1 MFSKF
6 ATTLHHRKYW
16 VGQKV
21 MALTSDSKRDLSPS
35 ELLRLFKKCAVGV
48 NYAAGTVLD
57 AGITSVF
64 ITGM

>member
-1 MFSKF
+1 
-6 ATTLHHRKYW
+6 
-16 VGQKV
+16 
-21 MALTSDSKRDLSPS
+21 MALTLDSKREISPS

>member
-6 ATTLHHRKYW
+6 ATTPHHRKYW

-21 MALTSDSKRDLSPS
+21 MALTLDSKTERSRS
-35 ELLRLFKKCAVGV
+35 EFIHLFKKYAVGV

-57 AGITSVF
+57 NGTTSIF
-64 ITGM
+64 ITGI